1 MQQIYAKVK
10 KSSKYFWQN
19 ELAKQQGTFPFPVT
33 INARTTDS
41 YNVKGRPGG
50 QYRLSDLNLYV
61 ITDGK
66 ELRIK

>member
-33 INARTTDS
+33 IDAKTTEA
-41 YNVKGRPGG
+41 YKVKGGPGE
-50 QYRLSDLNLYV
+50 QYWLSDLNLYV